1 MENLFLDLTISL
13 VNLIR
18 PVISALS
25 PLITGL
31 TLAYLLSPVVNWL
44 EEKIKSRTLAILAT
58 YIIVFSLLGAMV
70 YAFIILITG
79 ALPRDPAATLET
91 VKEYFENASDSVSGY
106 ISTFLPY
113 AMPDISDEASQKMQ
127 EWFLSRFSLPS
138 MVDAVSSVTGWLVS
152 IFLGAVAAIYLL
164 RDKEYFISLWEKF
177 LFLVLRQRAHGI
189 VSEIMSEINIVITT
203 FIKGA
208 LVDSI
213 IVAFLSSLVLTI
225 LRVNFA
231 VIIGIIAGL
240 LNIIPYF
247 GPFIS
252 MVPAFLAAFSS
263 GGLVHGLTAIG
274 GLFIVQQLD
283 SNYIYPKIV
292 GTTTG
297 LHPLFI
303 LLSVSISGYFSG
315 ITGMLLA
322 VPAAGILQV
331 FISRWAYN
339 K

>member
-1 MENLFLDLTISL
+1 MENLFFELTTSL
-13 VNLIR
+13 VNLVK

-31 TLAYLLSPVVNWL
+31 TLAYLFSPVVNFF
-44 EEKIKSRTLAILAT
+44 EEKIKSRSLAILVT
-58 YIIVFSLLGAMV
+58 YIIIFSLLGTMV
-70 YAFIILITG
+70 YSFIVLITG
-79 ALPRDPAATLET
+79 ALPRDPAATMET
-91 VKEYFENASDSVSGY
+91 VKEYFENASDA
-106 ISTFLPY
+106 FP
-113 AMPDISDEASQKMQ
+113 AISDEASHKMQ
-127 EWFLSRFSLPS
+127 EWFTSRFSLPS
-138 MVDAVSSVTGWLVS
+138 VVDTVSSVSGWLVS
-152 IFLGAVAAIYLL
+152 IFLGAIAAIYLL
-164 RDKEYFISLWEKF
+164 KDKEYFISLWEKF
-177 LFLVLRQRAHGI
+177 LFLILRQRAHGI
-189 VSEIMSEINIVITT
+189 VNEVMSEINIVITT

-252 MVPAFLAAFSS
+252 MVPAFLAAFFS
-263 GGLVHGLTAIG
+263 GGLVHGLAAIG
-274 GLFIVQQLD
+274 GLFMVQQLD

-292 GTTTG
+292 GNTTG

-303 LLSVSISGYFSG
+303 LLSISISGYFFG

-331 FISRWAYN
+331 FIRRWAYN

>member
-1 MENLFLDLTISL
+1 MENLFFELTTSL
-13 VNLIR
+13 VNLVK

-31 TLAYLLSPVVNWL
+31 TLAYLLSPVVSFF
-44 EEKIKSRTLAILAT
+44 EEKIKSRTLAILTT

-70 YAFIILITG
+70 YSFIVLITG

-91 VKEYFENASDSVSGY
+91 VKEYFENASDA
-106 ISTFLPY
+106 FP
-113 AMPDISDEASQKMQ
+113 AISDEASHKMQ
-127 EWFLSRFSLPS
+127 EWFASRFSLPS
-138 MVDAVSSVTGWLVS
+138 VVDTVSSVSGWLVS
-152 IFLGAVAAIYLL
+152 IFLGAIAAIYLL
-164 RDKEYFISLWEKF
+164 KDKEYFISLWEKF
-177 LFLVLRQRAHGI
+177 LFLILRQRTHGM
-189 VSEIMSEINIVITT
+189 VNEVMSEINIVITT

-252 MVPAFLAAFSS
+252 MVPAFLAAFFS
-263 GGLVHGLTAIG
+263 GGLVHGLAAIG
-274 GLFIVQQLD
+274 GLFMVQQLD

-292 GTTTG
+292 GNTTG

-303 LLSVSISGYFSG
+303 LLSISISGYFFG

-331 FISRWAYN
+331 FIRRWAYN

>member
-1 MENLFLDLTISL
+1 MENLFFELTTSL
-13 VNLIR
+13 VNLVK

-31 TLAYLLSPVVNWL
+31 TLAYLFSPMVSFF
-44 EEKIKSRTLAILAT
+44 EEKIKSRSLAILVT
-58 YIIVFSLLGAMV
+58 YIIVFSLLGTMV
-70 YAFIILITG
+70 YSFIVLITG

-91 VKEYFENASDSVSGY
+91 VKEYFENASDA
-106 ISTFLPY
+106 FP
-113 AMPDISDEASQKMQ
+113 AISDEASHKMQ
-127 EWFLSRFSLPS
+127 EWFASRFSLPS
-138 MVDAVSSVTGWLVS
+138 VVDTVSSVSGWLVS
-152 IFLGAVAAIYLL
+152 IFLGAIAAIYLL
-164 RDKEYFISLWEKF
+164 KDKEYFISLWEKF
-177 LFLVLRQRAHGI
+177 LFLILRQRAHGI
-189 VSEIMSEINIVITT
+189 VNEVMSEINIVITT

-252 MVPAFLAAFSS
+252 MVPAFLAAFFS
-263 GGLVHGLTAIG
+263 GGLVHGLAAIG
-274 GLFIVQQLD
+274 GLFMVQQLD

-292 GTTTG
+292 GNTTG

-303 LLSVSISGYFSG
+303 LLSISISGYFFG

-331 FISRWAYN
+331 FIRRWAYN

>member
-1 MENLFLDLTISL
+1 MDNLFFELTTSL
-13 VNLIR
+13 VNLVK

-31 TLAYLLSPVVNWL
+31 TLAYLFSPMVSFF
-44 EEKIKSRTLAILAT
+44 EEKIKSRSLAILVT
-58 YIIVFSLLGAMV
+58 YIIVFSLLGTMV
-70 YAFIILITG
+70 YSFIVLITG

-91 VKEYFENASDSVSGY
+91 VKEYFENASAA
-106 ISTFLPY
+106 FP
-113 AMPDISDEASQKMQ
+113 AISDEASHKMQ
-127 EWFLSRFSLPS
+127 EWFTSRFSLPS
-138 MVDAVSSVTGWLVS
+138 VVDTVSSVSGWLVS
-152 IFLGAVAAIYLL
+152 IFLGAIAAIYLL
-164 RDKEYFISLWEKF
+164 KDKEYFISLWEKF
-177 LFLVLRQRAHGI
+177 LFLILRQRAHGI
-189 VSEIMSEINIVITT
+189 VNEVMSEINIVITT

-252 MVPAFLAAFSS
+252 MVPAFLAAFFS
-263 GGLVHGLTAIG
+263 GGLVHGLAAIG
-274 GLFIVQQLD
+274 GLFMVQQLD

-292 GTTTG
+292 GNTTG

-303 LLSVSISGYFSG
+303 LLSISISGYFFG
-315 ITGMLLA
+315 ITGMLLT

-331 FISRWAYN
+331 FIRRWAYN